1 MITPARLMAAA
12 WLLIALAMVLA
23 IVDAGRD
30 LAALQRRGRLVVY
43 VRAPANEKP
52 ARDDLAGFPSAMDV
66 DAT

>member
-30 LAALQRRGRLVVY
+30 LAALQRRGRLVV
-43 VRAPANEKP
+43 
-52 ARDDLAGFPSAMDV
+52 
-66 DAT
+66 